1 MKALVQDAYGPPR
14 DVLRLREADPPEPGP
29 RQVLVR
35 VAAASVNPADV
46 FLSTGR
52 PWLVRLGAGLRRPR
66 RTIPGG
72 DVAGVVEAAGAEVTR
87 FRPGDAVFGRCV
99 GAFAELAVAAEDD
112 VAAKP
117 AAMSFEAAAA
127 VPLAGTTAL
136 QALRDV
142 ARVRPGQRVLVVGA
156 GGGIGGFAVQ
166 LARHFGA
173 EVTGVC
179 GTASVD
185 RVRSLGAGRVIDH
198 TREDFTAGDDR
209 YDVILDNVAA
219 RPLSRVR
226 RVLAPAGVL
235 IPNSGRGRLAG
246 LDRIVAARL
255 TGLVVRQRMATFI
268 ARDSRDD
275 LVTLAGLVE
284 AGALVPPVG
293 ATYPLAAA
301 ADALAEVAAGHAR
314 GKLIVVP

>member
-1 MKALVQDAYGPPR
+1 MVQDVYGDPR
-14 DVLRLREADPPEPGP
+14 DVLRLRDADPPAPGE

-35 VAAASVNPADV
+35 VAATSVNPADV
-46 FLSTGR
+46 YFVTGVPR
-52 PWLVRLGAGLRRPR
+52 LVRLGTGLRRPR
-66 RTIPGG
+66 RRIPGG
-72 DVAGVVEAAGAEVTR
+72 DVAGVVEAAGPGVTR
-87 FRPGDAVFGRCV
+87 LRPGDAVFGRCT

-112 VAAKP
+112 LAAKP
-117 AAMSFEAAAA
+117 EAMTFPDAAA

-136 QALRDV
+136 QAIRDV
-142 ARVRPGQRVLVVGA
+142 ARVRAGQRVLVVGA

-179 GTASVD
+179 GTGSVQ
-185 RVRSLGAGRVIDH
+185 RVRALGADHVIDH
-198 TREDFTAGDDR
+198 TREDFTAGDTR

-219 RPLSRVR
+219 RPLPRVR

-255 TGLVVRQRMATFI
+255 TGLFTRQRMATFV
-268 ARDSRDD
+268 ARDRRDD

-284 AGALVPPVG
+284 AGALIPPVG
-293 ATYPLAAA
+293 ATYPLADAA
-301 ADALAEVAAGHAR
+301 AALAEVAAGHAR
-314 GKLIVVP
+314 GKLVIVP